1 MFSRFAMAAL
11 AAFAL
16 VACGQQ
22 GGSGPPL
29 PRLQEGAQAPTVLTP
44 GEGGTQQANV
54 TEEVRQQLIAQ
65 MTQFLDQAAQQFAP
79 GMTAPEGMTDQTVP
93 MQPGT
98 DHRWVVNLSGGTGYM
113 FLGACD
119 GDCTNVDVEVIDMST
134 GGVVASDLLPDDF
147 PVVQFSPPANGAY
160 MVRLMMRACSVS
172 PCYAGGRVLTGG
184 AAVK

>member
-16 VACGQQ
+16 AACGQQ

-29 PRLQEGAQAPTVLTP
+29 PRLQDGAQAPTVLTP

-79 GMTAPEGMTDQTVP
+79 GMTAPAGMTDQTVP

-98 DHRWVVNLSGGTGYM
+98 DHRWVVNLTGGTGYM

-119 GDCTNVDVEVIDMST
+119 GDCTNVDIEVIDMNT
-134 GGVVASDLLPDDF
+134 GGVVASDVLPDDF
-147 PVVQFSPPANGAY
+147 PVVQFTPPADGAY
-160 MVRLMMRACSVS
+160 MARLMMRACSVS

-184 AAVK
+184 GGAK